1 VSELFE
7 AQADPQDIVEN
18 AEIAVE
24 TASQPPV
31 VITEQQ
37 VAFSTAAAIR
47 PLPHIEPSHGLIALL
62 RAMFRTSSSDT
73 QPVPHHYPPR
83 RDEFLESAAMK
94 REMFRL

>member
-7 AQADPQDIVEN
+7 AHADPQDIVEN
-18 AEIAVE
+18 AEIVVE
-24 TASQPPV
+24 TASRPPV

-37 VAFSTAAAIR
+37 VAFSTAAALR
-47 PLPHIEPSHGLIALL
+47 PLPHIEPSRGPIAAL
-62 RAMFRTSSSDT
+62 RAMFRTSSSDAQT
-73 QPVPHHYPPR
+73 VPRHYPPR